1 MAKITGIPPV
11 PRGRYWERL
20 LDGKIEPASDQ
31 DRQRLTAAGLSTWPI
46 AFELHE
52 SGSRFAVPNAA
63 MTDGRSDGD
72 FIDVPAT
79 PYGNDVLIGPAVVI
93 SGTLI
98 DNTGQKRYIYR
109 KGVIAE
115 DVNGEWNI
123 NSAMTGDVLPVG
135 NNAGGNT
142 PAGALTMNNV
152 GVDVPSMAAFNAA
165 AGRIAPLEERPY
177 IAEFATGPAY
187 TVVKWSNG
195 LMEIFGYEAGG
206 QLAPGVWTIISWPLA
221 QTFLNA
227 GYTIAASVAETRSG
241 ALGGAVFETAEAQP
255 LDERHAT
262 LRCRNNHSGPLSY
275 GIHYRAIGRWK

>member
-63 MTDGRSDGD
+63 MADGRSDGD

-123 NSAMTGDVLPVG
+123 NSAMTGDVLPTG

-142 PAGALTMNNV
+142 PAGALTMNNI
-152 GVDVPSMAAFNAA
+152 GVNVPSMADMASVVA
-165 AGRIAPLEERPY
+165 RDYVIEERAVRPAVIVRKWANGRMELSGHEVMQTASSGGGFFIPFGVTFVGPY
-177 IAEFATGPAY
+177 SLAVINADMANVARLHFDVYSST
-187 TVVKWSNG
+187 
-195 LMEIFGYEAGG
+195 AG
-206 QLAPGVWTIISWPLA
+206 AADMACCVITPGVV
-221 QTFLNA
+221 
-227 GYTIAASVAETRSG
+227 ASILPVGSPIR
-241 ALGGAVFETAEAQP
+241 VMWQVV
-255 LDERHAT
+255 
-262 LRCRNNHSGPLSY
+262 
-275 GIHYRAIGRWK
+275 GRWK